1 MTVCSVRVC
10 VCTCVNMYV
19 YLPYVHIDSVH
30 MEDTNAA
37 AYTSRRGKQTPA
49 VAALQLCG

>member
-1 MTVCSVRVC
+1 MTVCSVC
-10 VCTCVNMYV
+10 VCKYVCMYV
-19 YLPYVHIDSVH
+19 YLLYVHIDSVH

-37 AYTSRRGKQTPA
+37 AHTSRRGKQTPA